1 MKFLSAVLALV
12 AIAAPL
18 YNAATNCATGPT
30 MLTDI
35 TYFEMGPMAF
45 CPSKICISFIGT
57 MNGMVVAGAKG
68 KFSISAKVGGK
79 EVYTSVQDTC
89 KVARCPTTAGYMILP
104 LPDTAD
110 FPAHVR
116 GKRFIP
122 SYMFSSYD
130 MFWNSLTCISTNS
143 SHFLM
148 ILV

>member
-12 AIAAPL
+12 AFAAPL
-18 YNAATNCATGPT
+18 VNAATNCATGPT

-130 MFWNSLTCISTNS
+130 MFWT
-143 SHFLM
+143 H
-148 ILV
+148 